1 MSFRGPDRGARLGRV
16 ATGVAAAALTW
27 ACAHTPPAAEPAAVH
42 VVERGDTVWRIAKR
56 YGVAMDELIR
66 VNRIAD
72 VRALAIGM
80 RLRLPGARPPARAA
94 VVPAAY
100 TPPVAAPAPSA
111 PELPEARGERETDL
125 AFGWPVHGPLNSPF
139 GARGSRHHAGVDL
152 GAPRGTPV
160 RAVEAG
166 RVIYSERLGGYG
178 NVVIVK
184 HLGDW
189 SSVYAHNARN
199 HVEAGQLVE
208 KGTVVAEVGAS
219 GNATH
224 EHLHFE
230 LRRGQSPVDPLR
242 YLP

>member
-1 MSFRGPDRGARLGRV
+1 LGRLAPV
-16 ATGVAAAALTW
+16 FAAAALGW
-27 ACAHTPPAAEPAAVH
+27 ACAHAPVAQDPAAVH
-42 VVERGDTVWRIAKR
+42 VVERGDTIWRIAKR
-56 YGVAMDELIR
+56 YGVAMDEVIR

-72 VRALAIGM
+72 VRALAVGT
-80 RLRLPGARPPARAA
+80 RLRLPGAPRTARAP

-100 TPPVAAPAPSA
+100 TPPIGAPAPAA
-111 PELPEARGERETDL
+111 PELPDAALRETDL

-139 GARGSRHHAGVDL
+139 GERGSRHHAGVDL

-166 RVIYSERLGGYG
+166 RVIYSERLGDYG

-184 HLGDW
+184 HVGDW
-189 SSVYAHNARN
+189 SSVYAHNSRN
-199 HVEAGQLVE
+199 HVETGQMVE